1 MGERGPDR
9 SASVAGGAAG
19 DEGVGRLAVKWLGG
33 GDNTAIPNET
43 SRPPLAT
50 QVSAPMRPPVV
61 SS

>member
-9 SASVAGGAAG
+9 SASVAGGGAG
-19 DEGVGRLAVKWLGG
+19 DEGVGRLAVKWPGG

-50 QVSAPMRPPVV
+50 
-61 SS
+61 